1 MFCVRMDNVISD
13 EWALFAI
20 PCDDDDDNNNS
31 SNNNNKKKNKNSNS
45 KLPLYFACCA

>member
-1 MFCVRMDNVISD
+1 MDNVISD